1 MSIVVDVQYAQEDL
15 PDAEAEVPSPQE
27 FERWVAAALAGRR
40 EAGELTIR
48 VVGVTEG
55 AALNETYRHRSGPTN
70 VLSFPIDD
78 SPEWDLPLLGDLV
91 ICAPLVMR
99 EAHEQHKSAMAHWA
113 HLTVHGSLH
122 LLGYDHE
129 EPREAEIMEGL
140 EAEILAALGYGDPY
154 AGEKE
159 VRTAS

>member
-1 MSIVVDVQYAQEDL
+1 MTIVVDVQYAQEEL
-15 PDAEAEVPSPQE
+15 PDAEVEVPSPQE
-27 FERWVAAALAGRR
+27 FERWVAAALAERC
-40 EAGELTIR
+40 EAGEVSIR

-55 AALNETYRHRSGPTN
+55 TTLNETYRQRSGPTN
-70 VLSFPIDD
+70 VLSFPVDD
-78 SPEWDLPLLGDLV
+78 SPELDPPLLGDLV

-99 EAHEQHKSAMAHWA
+99 EAQEQHKPAIAHWA
-113 HLTVHGSLH
+113 HLTVHGTLH
-122 LLGYDHE
+122 LLGHDHE

-140 EAEILAALGYGDPY
+140 EAEILAALGYADPY

>member
-1 MSIVVDVQYAQEDL
+1 MTIVVDVQYAQEEL
-15 PDAEAEVPSPQE
+15 PDVEVEVPSPQE
-27 FERWVAAALAGRR
+27 FERWAAAALAGRR

-55 AALNETYRHRSGPTN
+55 TALNETYRHRSGPTN

-78 SPEWDLPLLGDLV
+78 SPELDTPLLGDLV

-99 EAHEQHKSAMAHWA
+99 EAREQHKPAIAHWA

-140 EAEILAALGYGDPY
+140 EAEILAALGYADPY

>member
-1 MSIVVDVQYAQEDL
+1 MTVVVDVQYAQEEL

-27 FERWVAAALAGRR
+27 FERWVGAALAGRR
-40 EAGELTIR
+40 DAGELTIR

-78 SPEWDLPLLGDLV
+78 SPELDLPLLGDLV
-91 ICAPLVMR
+91 ICAPLVVR
-99 EAHEQHKSAMAHWA
+99 EAHEQHKPAIAHWA
-113 HLTVHGSLH
+113 HLTVHGALH

-129 EPREAEIMEGL
+129 EPHEAEIMEGL
-140 EAEILAALGYGDPY
+140 EAEILAALGYADPY
-154 AGEKE
+154 AGEKA

>member
-1 MSIVVDVQYAQEDL
+1 MTIVVDVQYAQEEL

-27 FERWVAAALAGRR
+27 FERWVTAALAGRR
-40 EAGELTIR
+40 EAGELSIR
-48 VVGVTEG
+48 GVTEG

-70 VLSFPIDD
+70 VLSFPVDD
-78 SPEWDLPLLGDLV
+78 SPELDLPLLGDLV

-99 EAHEQHKSAMAHWA
+99 EASEQHKPAIAHWA

-140 EAEILAALGYGDPY
+140 EAEILAALGYADPY
-154 AGEKE
+154 AGEKQ

>member
-1 MSIVVDVQYAQEDL
+1 MTVVVDVQYAQGEL
-15 PDAEAEVPSPQE
+15 PDAEVEVPSPQE
-27 FERWVAAALAGRR
+27 FERWVAAALAGRC
-40 EAGELTIR
+40 EAGELTVR
-48 VVGVTEG
+48 VVGVTEST
-55 AALNETYRHRSGPTN
+55 ALNETYRHRSGPTN

-78 SPEWDLPLLGDLV
+78 SPELDIPLLGDLV

-99 EAHEQHKSAMAHWA
+99 EAREQHKPAIAHWA

-140 EAEILAALGYGDPY
+140 EAEILAALGYADPY

>member
-1 MSIVVDVQYAQEDL
+1 MSIVVDVQYAQEEL
-15 PDAEAEVPSPQE
+15 PDAEAEVPPPQE
-27 FERWVAAALAGRR
+27 FERWAAAALAGRR

-55 AALNETYRHRSGPTN
+55 TALNETYRHRSGPTN

-78 SPEWDLPLLGDLV
+78 SPDLDLPLLGDLV

-99 EAHEQHKSAMAHWA
+99 EAHEQQKPAMAHWA
-113 HLTVHGSLH
+113 HLTVHGILH

-129 EPREAEIMEGL
+129 VPREAEIMEGL
-140 EAEILAALGYGDPY
+140 EAEILAALGYADPY

>member
-1 MSIVVDVQYAQEDL
+1 MSIVVDVQYAQEEL
-15 PDAEAEVPSPQE
+15 PDAEAEVPSPQD
-27 FERWVAAALAGRR
+27 FERWVVAALAGRR

-70 VLSFPIDD
+70 VLSFPFD
-78 SPEWDLPLLGDLV
+78 SLSALDLPLLGDLI

-99 EAHEQHKSAMAHWA
+99 EASEQHKPAIAHWA

-140 EAEILAALGYGDPY
+140 EAEILVSLGYADPY

-159 VRTAS
+159 VRSAS

>member
-1 MSIVVDVQYAQEDL
+1 MTVVVDVQYAQEEL

-70 VLSFPIDD
+70 VLSFPVDD
-78 SPEWDLPLLGDLV
+78 SPELDLPLLGDLV

-140 EAEILAALGYGDPY
+140 EAEILATLGYTDPY